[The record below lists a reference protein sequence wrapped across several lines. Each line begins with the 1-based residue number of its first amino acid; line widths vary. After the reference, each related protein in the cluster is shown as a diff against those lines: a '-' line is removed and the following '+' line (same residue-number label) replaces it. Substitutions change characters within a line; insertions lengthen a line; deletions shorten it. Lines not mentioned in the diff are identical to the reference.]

1 MRPRRAL
8 IVHPYRHVGGPD
20 RFVTNLVRCLTHRGW
35 QFWIVLSE
43 ERSLAQT
50 LQRLGVS
57 VVIHPSL
64 QTLPRTL
71 SPFGLASH
79 ALRTRTVVQSAKAL
93 IERHDIG
100 VVHAVH
106 ETMWTLL
113 RGLRDGSIGRVVS
126 VHGLRF
132 ASPPWAGWLNTRMLS
147 ADADR
152 IICVSDVVRHAFLGR
167 HVAPRKLSLVPS
179 SVDLGCF
186 RPGVSGLA
194 FRRELGVGPET
205 PLVGTVGSVDERK
218 GHRFFLDA
226 CARLHEQFPAA
237 RFVIVGHADSNGP
250 AAQVEFLRQL
260 KARAESLA
268 LNRCLSFVPTR
279 QDVPQVM
286 AALDILVQP
295 SLTEAG
301 PRAPLEAMAMERP
314 VVGTRV
320 EGTAEEVV
328 DGRTGILVNS
338 RDSRA
343 LAEAIG
349 TLLGDPALRKQMGR
363 EGRARVEQYYSLDMT
378 ADLIEGVYEGAVME
392 HRH

>member
-1 MRPRRAL
+1 MSSRRVL

-20 RFVTNLVRCLTHRGW
+20 RFVANLVRSLTPRGW

-43 ERSLAQT
+43 ERPLAQT
-50 LQRLGVS
+50 LQQFGGS
-57 VVIHPSL
+57 VVMHPSL

-71 SPFGLASH
+71 SPFGLARH
-79 ALRTRTVVQSAKAL
+79 ALRNRTVVQSAKAL

-106 ETMWTLL
+106 ETMWTFL
-113 RGLRDGSIGRVVS
+113 RGFRDGSIGRVIS

-132 ASPPWAGWLNTRMLS
+132 TSPPWAGWINTRMLS

-152 IICVSDVVRHAFLGR
+152 IICVSDVVRHAFLSR
-167 HVAPRKLSLVPS
+167 HVPPRKLSLVPS
-179 SVDLGCF
+179 SVDLDSF
-186 RPGVSGLA
+186 QPGVSGMA

-218 GHRFFLDA
+218 GHLYFLDA
-226 CARLHEQFPAA
+226 CATLHERCPAA
-237 RFVIVGHADSNGP
+237 RFVIVGHANSDGP
-250 AAQVEFLRQL
+250 SAQIEYLRHL
-260 KARAESLA
+260 KDRAEALA
-268 LNRCLSFVPTR
+268 LSRCLSFVPAR
-279 QDVPQVM
+279 QDVPEVM

-328 DGRTGILVNS
+328 DGETGILVNA
-338 RDSRA
+338 RDSAA
-343 LAEAIG
+343 LAEAIAA
-349 TLLGDPALRKQMGR
+349 LLGDPVLRQRMGR
-363 EGRARVEQYYSLDMT
+363 AGRARVERHYSLATT
-378 ADLIEGVYEGAVME
+378 ADLIENVYQGAVTE
-392 HRH
+392 RRH